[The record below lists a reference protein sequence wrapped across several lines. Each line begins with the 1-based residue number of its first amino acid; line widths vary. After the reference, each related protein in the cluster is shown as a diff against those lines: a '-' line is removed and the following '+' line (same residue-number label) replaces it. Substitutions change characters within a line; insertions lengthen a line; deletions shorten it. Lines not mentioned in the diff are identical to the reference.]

1 MVNQKDPVEMDRKA
15 RVRIAI
21 ACNKIVL
28 TAFEQFCVEEQ
39 AAERMAD
46 RQEILQVRPIHM
58 DDQLNQQDASALRRS
73 LFRLQAV
80 HCYVFT
86 KNSG

>member
-1 MVNQKDPVEMDRKA
+1 MHSFIQKRGQGRQKDPWKQMVNQKDPVEMDRKA

-28 TAFEQFCVEEQ
+28 TAFEQFCTEEQ

-46 RQEILQVRPIHM
+46 RLEILQVSI
-58 DDQLNQQDASALRRS
+58 
-73 LFRLQAV
+73 
-80 HCYVFT
+80 Y
-86 KNSG
+86 